1 MCAQLL
7 LVEDDPDLANLAALH
22 LRDDGHDVEIVGD
35 GKVASKR
42 VAEQK
47 YDLILL
53 DLMLPGMDGLQICQ
67 QIRAA
72 EDFTP
77 LIILTAKTS
86 EVDRVLGLE
95 FGADDYLSKPF
106 SLRELLARV
115 KAALRRSNQYS
126 APSDGD
132 QGAGGDDGAAGGS
145 AGTGADSSAGS
156 EQVLEFSGL
165 HIDRDCREVSI
176 DGQAVELTAKEF
188 GLLWHFA
195 CHPGRVYTRAD
206 LLADVWGYGYD
217 GFEHTVNSHI
227 NRLRNKIEADASQP
241 RWIHTVWGVGYKFVA
256 PAEESDS

>member
-22 LRDDGHDVEIVGD
+22 LRDDGHEVEIVGD
-35 GKVASKR
+35 GLLASKR

-47 YDLILL
+47 FDLILL

-72 EDFTP
+72 DDFTP

-106 SLRELLARV
+106 SLRELMARV
-115 KAALRRSNQYS
+115 KAALRRSNQYA
-126 APSDGD
+126 APAADVDGD
-132 QGAGGDDGAAGGS
+132 GGPGESGS
-145 AGTGADSSAGS
+145 SSAGS
-156 EQVLEFSGL
+156 STDSQALEFVGL
-165 HIDRDCREVSI
+165 VINRDHREVKI
-176 DGQAVELTAKEF
+176 DGTDVELTAKEF
-188 GLLWHFA
+188 DLLWHFA
-195 CHPGRVYTRAD
+195 SHPGRVYTRAD

-227 NRLRNKIEADASQP
+227 NRLRNKIETDASEP

-256 PAEESDS
+256 PNEEGEK

>member
-7 LVEDDPDLANLAALH
+7 LVEEDPDLATLAALH
-22 LRDDGHDVEIVGD
+22 LRDDGHEVEIVGD
-35 GKVASKR
+35 GTVASKR

-106 SLRELLARV
+106 SLRELMARV

-126 APSDGD
+126 AS
-132 QGAGGDDGAAGGS
+132 AEGGS
-145 AGTGADSSAGS
+145 GDGSGGNSGLAGNRESSPGRP
-156 EQVLEFSGL
+156 EQQVLKFDGL
-165 HIDRDCREVSI
+165 QVDRDCREVKI
-176 DGQAVELTAKEF
+176 NGEDVELTAKEF
-188 GLLWHFA
+188 DLLWQFA
-195 CHPGRVYTRAD
+195 SHPGRVYTRAD

-227 NRLRNKIEADASQP
+227 NRLRNKIETDASEP

-256 PAEESDS
+256 PNEGVEK

>member
-1 MCAQLL
+1 MCANLL

-35 GKVASKR
+35 GTVASRR
-42 VAEQK
+42 VAEHK

-53 DLMLPGMDGLQICQ
+53 DLMLPGKDGLQICQ

-115 KAALRRSNQYS
+115 KAALRRSKQYS
-126 APSDGD
+126 APAEAGDESDGD
-132 QGAGGDDGAAGGS
+132 GTTGG
-145 AGTGADSSAGS
+145 GT
-156 EQVLEFSGL
+156 EVIEHTGL
-165 HIDRDCREVSI
+165 RVDRDCREVKI
-176 DGQAVELTAKEF
+176 DGSPVELTAKEF
-188 GLLWHFA
+188 DLLWHFA
-195 CHPGRVYTRAD
+195 SNPGRVYTRAD

-227 NRLRNKIEADASQP
+227 NRLRNKIESDASHP

-256 PAEESDS
+256 PNAEDTDA

>member
-35 GKVASKR
+35 GKVASQR

-106 SLRELLARV
+106 SLRELMARV

-126 APSDGD
+126 APVESADESDDGSAADGD
-132 QGAGGDDGAAGGS
+132 QQIMEIAGL
-145 AGTGADSSAGS
+145 
-156 EQVLEFSGL
+156 Q
-165 HIDRDCREVSI
+165 IDRDCREVKI
-176 DGQAVELTAKEF
+176 DGDAIELTAKEF
-188 GLLWHFA
+188 DLLWHFA
-195 CHPGRVYTRAD
+195 SHPGRVYTRAD

-227 NRLRNKIEADASQP
+227 NRLRNKIEPDASEP

-256 PAEESDS
+256 PNEEEGK